1 MGQITPILEQAAL
14 SMKEIMNEIP
24 GAVKK
29 LAMNYTFLL
38 ISLEESCET
47 VLLAGLGA
55 FLPKIIESQFAVS
68 SSTSALI
75 VGKTQWNNHSIRI
88 YSSLSNSFPNT
99 RTVNPMHRYDTV

>member
-1 MGQITPILEQAAL
+1 MNFFLFLSDQEAL
-14 SMKEIMNEIP
+14 SLKDILKEIP

-29 LAMNYTFLL
+29 LAQNYTFLL

-55 FLPKIIESQFAVS
+55 FLPKIIESQFVLS

-75 VGKTQWNNHSIRI
+75 VGKQQRNIHFNATA
-88 YSSLSNSFPNT
+88 
-99 RTVNPMHRYDTV
+99 